1 MRTLV
6 KEFNVNPDVV
16 DMVSSVCMFARLCKL
31 HCLVTSMVFRV
42 SVLSATQMLC
52 EHASVCFIVP
62 CL

>member
-6 KEFNVNPDVV
+6 KEFNMNPDVV
-16 DMVSSVCMFARLCKL
+16 DMVSSVRMFARLCKL

-52 EHASVCFIVP
+52 EHASVSFIVP

>member
-42 SVLSATQMLC
+42 SVLSATQML
-52 EHASVCFIVP
+52 
-62 CL
+62 L

>member
-1 MRTLV
+1 M
-6 KEFNVNPDVV
+6 NPDVV
-16 DMVSSVCMFARLCKL
+16 DMVSSVRMFARLCKL

-52 EHASVCFIVP
+52 EHASVSFIVP